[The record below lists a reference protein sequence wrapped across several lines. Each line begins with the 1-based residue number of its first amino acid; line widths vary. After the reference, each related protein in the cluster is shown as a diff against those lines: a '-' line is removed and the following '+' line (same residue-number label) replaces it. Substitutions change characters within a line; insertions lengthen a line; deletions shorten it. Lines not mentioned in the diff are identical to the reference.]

1 MEIQWTG
8 KAMSDLA
15 RLYEFLAP
23 VNQPA
28 AVKVVRSLTSGAT
41 RLVDNPALV
50 SRCINLTREMFG
62 GFRSVITKFDMKFRA
77 APFSSCGS
85 GTPVRIAEPGHES
98 QAL

>member
-28 AVKVVRSLTSGAT
+28 AVKVVRSLTGGAT
-41 RLVDNPALV
+41 RLVDNPRLGEP
-50 SRCINLTREMFG
+50 LHQ
-62 GFRSVITKFDMKFRA
+62 FDPRDVRRLQIGHYEVRYEIQ
-77 APFSSCGS
+77 GS
-85 GTPVRIAEPGHES
+85 AIFILRLWQTHEDR
-98 QAL
+98 